1 MVHHGPIDVGAKRP
15 VMDDD
20 ARAVLDEIFEL
31 LPPRTTVYRS
41 SAAAPVA
48 DLSFP
53 EPATEPIRLPAS
65 PLPTR

>member
-1 MVHHGPIDVGAKRP
+1 
-15 VMDDD
+15 MDDD

-48 DLSFP
+48 GLSFS
-53 EPATEPIRLPAS
+53 EPATEPIRLPAT
-65 PLPTR
+65 PLPTG